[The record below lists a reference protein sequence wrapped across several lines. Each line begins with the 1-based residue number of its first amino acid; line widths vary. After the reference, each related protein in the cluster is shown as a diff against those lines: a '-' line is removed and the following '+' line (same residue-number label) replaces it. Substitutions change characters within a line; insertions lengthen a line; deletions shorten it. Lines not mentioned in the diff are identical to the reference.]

1 MDILY
6 ESCAGID
13 IHQAMIA
20 VCVLHGPLTTTR
32 PKREERRFDTTTV
45 GLTAC
50 RDFLLS
56 LKVQAKVQAVGMEST
71 GVYWKPVWHA
81 LVNDF
86 ELILANSAHMKSIKG
101 QKTDKKDAHWIAKLT
116 RTGFLPKSFVPDE
129 TIQELRELTRQRK
142 HQVETRNREVNRIHN
157 TLQSGG
163 IKLTTYIE
171 DIMGASGRNLMNLLV
186 NGEVIM
192 PTIIKENVYT
202 SLKKKVPQLQLAL
215 DGYFLEHHRFMLEQS
230 LDIYDF
236 YTQQIEVLEKRID
249 IYLNQY
255 GRQLDILDS
264 IPGIDKVTASVFIA
278 EVGIDMEQFPTP
290 GHLTSWAG
298 LCPGNNES
306 AGKKRSSKTR
316 HGNAYLKKCLCQAV
330 YAARRQK
337 NSPIALRLYQLQAR
351 HGPQKATIAIAHYLL
366 KLAYFLI
373 GNNLTYTDYCQQKK
387 IVRDELTI

>member
-1 MDILY
+1 MVILY

-32 PKREERRFDTTTV
+32 PKREERRFDTTTA

-56 LKVQAKVQAVGMEST
+56 LKVQAVGMEST

-86 ELILANSAHMKSIKG
+86 ELILANPVHMKSIKG

-116 RTGFLPKSFVPDE
+116 RIGFLPKSFVPGE

-157 TLQSGG
+157 ILQSGG

-186 NGEVIM
+186 NGEVIA
-192 PTIIKENVYT
+192 PTIIKSQEEGSAT
-202 SLKKKVPQLQLAL
+202 SVSFRRI
-215 DGYFLEHHRFMLEQS
+215 FLRASSLYVRAIFRYLRFLHP
-230 LDIYDF
+230 
-236 YTQQIEVLEKRID
+236 TNEVLEKRID

-255 GRQLDILDS
+255 DRQLDILDS

-290 GHLTSWAG
+290 GHLASWAG

-306 AGKKRSSKTR
+306 AGKKRSSKT
-316 HGNAYLKKCLCQAV
+316 
-330 YAARRQK
+330 
-337 NSPIALRLYQLQAR
+337 
-351 HGPQKATIAIAHYLL
+351 
-366 KLAYFLI
+366 
-373 GNNLTYTDYCQQKK
+373 
-387 IVRDELTI
+387 